1 MSVLLNLKTTGLDF
15 FNSRRNLIIYIGIG
29 LVGIVLDVGTFYVLN
44 RLLGVNLTIASI
56 ISSIVGIVNNFTL
69 NLVFNFKKKDAILRR
84 FASFFTIAMFGLVIG
99 TVIINILSVG
109 LNLDS
114 LVAKIISLIVVFI
127 IQYSLNKRISF
138 K

>member
-109 LNLDS
+109 LKLDS
-114 LVAKIISLIVVFI
+114 VVAKIISLIVVFI